1 MVVND
6 FKNKFKG
13 AIDVLKTFNKNG
25 FEAYFVGGCVRDY
38 ILKDEFSDIDIT
50 TNALP
55 EQVKKIFKKT
65 IDTGIQHGTVTIL
78 VGGES
83 YEVTTFRT
91 EDEYTNHRSP
101 EKVEFVSNLREDL
114 DRRDFTINAMAI
126 DFNGILYDYHNGKDD
141 LNTKVIKTVNNPN
154 ERFFEDALRML
165 RAFRFA
171 SKLGFEI
178 ECETLNAIKS
188 NAELI
193 KFVSIERIVNEFRK
207 LLLGKGNLRSLQLML
222 ESDLNKHIPFLNEIN
237 IVQDLSKYS
246 FCQSLYILS
255 KINNISLD
263 KLKELKLSN
272 KEIKLVNKYEKIN
285 EDFINNVPLE
295 WILYQHGLDDVLFIN
310 EFFEYVDSMC
320 IKETILL
327 ITTFNDVNISSQE
340 IISTIGNPPGP
351 WIKEITSKIEMEILA
366 KRLNNNKSDIL
377 DFLSKLRDNK

>member
-1 MVVND
+1 M
-6 FKNKFKG
+6 
-13 AIDVLKTFNKNG
+13 
-25 FEAYFVGGCVRDY
+25 
-38 ILKDEFSDIDIT
+38 
-50 TNALP
+50 
-55 EQVKKIFKKT
+55 
-65 IDTGIQHGTVTIL
+65 
-78 VGGES
+78 
-83 YEVTTFRT
+83 TTFRT